1 MARALLKDQNNQLR
15 RDALAI
21 FKAGLKASDA
31 GEAVRRAWPGIFSS
45 RRINLA
51 SYSNVYLLA
60 IGKAASAMASAV
72 ERNTK
77 GAINTGIVLTKR
89 GHAVAG
95 RSRCVTFEAAHP
107 VPDEAGVRASNEIVG
122 FLRQLNARDLL
133 IVALSG
139 GASALLSAPAPGIT
153 LAAKQRTTEL
163 LLRAGATIGELN
175 IVRKHLS
182 QLKGGRMAVLAWP
195 ATVVSLI
202 LSDVV
207 GDPLDVIASGPTVP
221 DPSTFAD
228 AMEVLERYRLAAKV
242 PVTVLRHL
250 QAATAE
256 TPKPGEPHF
265 EHVHNFVVGSNRLAL
280 EAAAKEARERGYR
293 PLILTS
299 RVQGEAREAARM
311 HAAIL
316 REIRDSRHPIA
327 PPVCVLSGGEC
338 TVTVRGNGLGGR
350 AQEFAL
356 ATVPDLE
363 GLAGIMLLSAG
374 TDGTDGPTDAAG
386 AMVTGDSAQRAKDAG
401 LDVSDFL
408 ARNDS
413 YTFFDALGDL
423 VKTGP
428 TGTNVMDLC
437 LMLARRS

>member
-1 MARALLKDQNNQLR
+1 MNQDDQLR

-21 FKAGLKASDA
+21 FKAGLRASDA
-31 GEAVRRAWPGIFSS
+31 GEAVRRAWGRIFGS
-45 RRINLA
+45 RRLNTA
-51 SYSNVYLLA
+51 NYDNVYLLA
-60 IGKAASAMASAV
+60 IGKAASAMGGAV
-72 ERNTK
+72 ERAAK
-77 GAINTGIVLTKR
+77 GRLTGGIVLTKL
-89 GHAVAG
+89 GHAAG
-95 RSRCVTFEAAHP
+95 HRSRCLLFEAGHP
-107 VPDEAGVRASNEIVG
+107 VPDEAGVQASKEIMA
-122 FLRQLNARDLL
+122 FLRNLNARDLL

-139 GASALLSAPAPGIT
+139 GASALLSAPAPTIR
-153 LAAKQRTTEL
+153 LSAKQRTTEL
-163 LLRAGATIGELN
+163 LLRAGASIGELN

-202 LSDVV
+202 LSDVI

-228 AMEVLERYRLAAKV
+228 ALAVVERHRLTANI
-242 PVTVLRHL
+242 PRSVLRHL
-250 QAATAE
+250 QEAVDE
-256 TPKPGEPHF
+256 TPKPDDPGF
-265 EHVHNFVVGSNRLAL
+265 ENVHNYVVGSNRLGLQAAGL
-280 EAAAKEARERGYR
+280 EARKRGYR

-299 RVQGEAREAARM
+299 RMQGEARECGRL

-316 REIRDSRHPIA
+316 REMRDSRQPVA
-327 PPVCVLSGGEC
+327 PPACVLSGGEC
-338 TVTVRGNGLGGR
+338 TVTVRGDGLGGR

-356 ATVPDLE
+356 AAVADLH
-363 GLAGIMLLSAG
+363 GVSGVTLLCAG

-386 AMVTGDSAQRAKDAG
+386 AIVTGYTAQSAADAG
-401 LDVSDFL
+401 LDSQAFL

-413 YTFFDALGDL
+413 YSFFDALDGL

-437 LMLARRS
+437 VMLARRS